1 MKARKAIAMGLI
13 AAMSVGVLA
22 GCGGDKKEE
31 GKETADGKKKL
42 TISTWDNDT
51 SPQFK
56 AAVEVFKEKHPDVEI
71 EYIDTAANEYNNKL
85 TVMLAGGDPDPDVIF
100 VKDMGTQL
108 SMQQKG
114 QIACLDEYIEKDKL
128 DLSVYNGTAEDLQ
141 IDGSSYTLPYRSD
154 WYVLYYNKDIF
165 DKANVPYPSNDM
177 TWDEYEELARKMTTG
192 EGNEKVFGTHN
203 HMWMALVCN
212 WAIQDG
218 KNTLVSD
225 DYSFLKPAYEQA
237 LRMQKDGIIQDY
249 ATIKTGNLHYSSVF
263 EQQQCAM
270 MPMGTWFIANLIQ
283 ADKAG
288 ELGFNWGFA
297 TIPHPEGVEAGNS
310 VGAVTPVAIN
320 ANSDQKD
327 LAWEFIKCATSEE
340 TAEKLAEQGILT
352 VIQNDTIMGKVTS
365 VEGFPEGC
373 AEALELKGMVFDR
386 PLDKNIEKIRKAV
399 EEEHDLIMI
408 GEESIDDGIKNM
420 TDRVKEIR
428 DANP

>member
-1 MKARKAIAMGLI
+1 MKARKAMAMGLI
-13 AAMSVGVLA
+13 AAMSVGMLA
-22 GCGGDKKEE
+22 GCGGEKKED
-31 GKETADGKKKL
+31 GKEPADGKQKL

-56 AAVEVFKEKHPDVEI
+56 AAVEVFQEKYPDVEI

-154 WYVLYYNKDIF
+154 WYVLYYNKDLF
-165 DKANVPYPSNDM
+165 DKAGVPYPSNDM
-177 TWDEYEELARKMTTG
+177 TWDEYEELARKMTSG
-192 EGNEKVFGTHN
+192 EGNDKIYGTHN
-203 HMWMALVCN
+203 HNWMALVCN

-237 LRMQKDGIIQDY
+237 LRMQEDGIIQDY

-270 MPMGTWFIANLIQ
+270 MPMGTWFIANLLQ
-283 ADKAG
+283 AQNAG

-352 VIQNDTIMGKVTS
+352 VIQNDTIMNKVTS

-420 TDRVKEIR
+420 TERVKEIR
-428 DANP
+428 EANP